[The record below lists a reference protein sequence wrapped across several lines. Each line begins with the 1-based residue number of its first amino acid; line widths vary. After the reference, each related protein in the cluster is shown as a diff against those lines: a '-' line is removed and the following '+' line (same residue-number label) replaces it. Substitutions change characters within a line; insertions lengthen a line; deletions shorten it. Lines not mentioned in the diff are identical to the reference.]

1 MPYVQLP
8 REQTVQIFYEFFGEA
23 PYDPVKPTVL
33 VLSGPWS
40 DSSLV
45 TQRFLPS
52 LNEVT
57 GAYNCLVL
65 DLRGHGRTVSE
76 PMKEIDCWIHA
87 ADIAFV
93 LNAIQVPAVHLVSHS
108 LVSGQAIFAFAILF
122 PSQTLSLSALGAAN
136 LYAPPSLLPGIMELM
151 ENWLQDDDPEAF
163 MESLDEAVY
172 FNTSHLLSADEADW
186 LAAMW
191 SRRYGP
197 ANALKAFEVTAPLVA
212 VRTASPFSFLHLA
225 DVAHH
230 QNPGMTKK
238 DISKIVAPVLF
249 VVGTADV
256 TKSLPVAEELVEDLT
271 ASVDVSL
278 HIVEGGAAVVGI
290 THLDKVRPLI
300 TSFLFKHSTPSSV
313 PPPFSFPAALSTLTA
328 RSSPSPP
335 PAALDPL
342 DARSYSRVQPND
354 DLRNGVW
361 ELCQQLDGK
370 AFCTWASAVPEC
382 WEDGGRLADVLEMK
396 WRFSQRN
403 ANDVSAS
410 ERRGSLPLTDFALA
424 TVEDSTSTTVTTTT
438 LCSGGSPAP
447 SADSGELPTDSV
459 FAQIREKAARG
470 EL

>member
-8 REQTVQIFYEFFGEA
+8 REPTVQIFYEFFGEA

-33 VLSGPWS
+33 VLSATWS

-57 GAYNCLVL
+57 GTFNCLVL

-76 PMKEIDCWIHA
+76 PMKEIDCWIHG
-87 ADIAFV
+87 ADIALV
-93 LNAIQVPAVHLVSHS
+93 LNAVQVPAVHLVSHS

-122 PSQTLSLSALGAAN
+122 PSQTLSLSALGAPN
-136 LYAPPSLLPGIMELM
+136 LYAPPTLLMGIMELM

-163 MESLDEAVY
+163 MEKLDDAVY
-172 FNTSHLLSADEADW
+172 FNSSHLLPAEEADW

-191 SRRYGP
+191 ARRYGP
-197 ANALKAFEVTAPLVA
+197 AKALKAFEATAPLVA
-212 VRTASPFSFLHLA
+212 
-225 DVAHH
+225 
-230 QNPGMTKK
+230 NPGMTKK
-238 DISKIVAPVLF
+238 DISKIAVPVLF

-278 HIVEGGAAVVGI
+278 HIIEGGAAIVGI
-290 THLDKVRPLI
+290 THLDEVRPI
-300 TSFLFKHSTPSSV
+300 VTSFLLKHSTPSS
-313 PPPFSFPAALSTLTA
+313 PPPSFSFADALSTLTTL
-328 RSSPSPP
+328 SSPSPSS
-335 PAALDPL
+335 AALDPL

-354 DLRNGVW
+354 GLRNNIW
-361 ELCQQLDGK
+361 ELCARLDGK
-370 AFCTWASAVPEC
+370 AFCTWASAVPES
-382 WEDGGRLADVLEMK
+382 WEEGGRLADVPESK

-403 ANDVSAS
+403 VNDVSAS
-410 ERRGSLPLTDFALA
+410 ERRGSLPLNLALA
-424 TVEDSTSTTVTTTT
+424 TVEDSSSTTMTTTT
-438 LCSGGSPAP
+438 LCSGGSPA
-447 SADSGELPTDSV
+447 SSTDSGGLPTTGV

-470 EL
+470 EP

>member
-57 GAYNCLVL
+57 GAFNCLVL

-87 ADIAFV
+87 ADIALV

-136 LYAPPSLLPGIMELM
+136 LYAPPSLLPGILELM
-151 ENWLQDDDPEAF
+151 DNWLQDDDPEAF

-172 FNTSHLLSADEADW
+172 FNTSHLLPADAADW

-191 SRRYGP
+191 ARRYGP
-197 ANALKAFEVTAPLVA
+197 ANAFKSFEVTAPLVA
-212 VRTASPFSFLHLA
+212 
-225 DVAHH
+225 D
-230 QNPGMTKK
+230 PGMTKK
-238 DISKIVAPVLF
+238 DMSKIVAPVLF

-342 DARSYSRVQPND
+342 DARSYSQVQPND
-354 DLRNGVW
+354 DVRNGVW

-370 AFCTWASAVPEC
+370 AFCTWASAVPET

-410 ERRGSLPLTDFALA
+410 ERRGSLPLMEFALA

-438 LCSGGSPAP
+438 LCSGGSPTS
-447 SADSGELPTDSV
+447 SADSGELPNDSV

-470 EL
+470 AL